1 MQYFPLQ
8 NLVLD
13 AEIHFMKF
21 NLKNL
26 NEVYYKPVLQSTFG
40 AKYSLLDRKLNL
52 GFKGI
57 FVAERTTNSYSVV
70 TTFPYFSMQENVKKS
85 LPSYLDLNLNADY
98 KINKNF
104 TVFVMGNNLL
114 NKKYEHYLGYKVL
127 GAQVLGGI
135 RIAF

>member
-1 MQYFPLQ
+1 
-8 NLVLD
+8 
-13 AEIHFMKF
+13 
-21 NLKNL
+21 
-26 NEVYYKPVLQSTFG
+26 
-40 AKYSLLDRKLNL
+40 
-52 GFKGI
+52 
-57 FVAERTTNSYSVV
+57 
-70 TTFPYFSMQENVKKS
+70 
-85 LPSYLDLNLNADY
+85 LDLNLNADY

>member
-1 MQYFPLQ
+1 MVQPT
-8 NLVLD
+8 
-13 AEIHFMKF
+13 I
-21 NLKNL
+21 
-26 NEVYYKPVLQSTFG
+26 G

-57 FVAERTTNSYSVV
+57 FVSERSTNSFIVV
-70 TTFPYFSMQENVKKS
+70 TTFPEFSIQEKTKES
-85 LPSYLDLNLNADY
+85 LPSYLDVNLNADY